1 MTTEVTVGSG
11 TTINISW
18 VQGLPGPAGIG
29 TVIYATGDQAIGGHR
44 VVKATAT
51 GVDYA
56 DSSNSSDQGKVVGIT
71 ASAFAAGDL
80 VKVYTAGEIIEST
93 WTWTPGPVYLGTN
106 GLLTQT
112 VPTSGFVQQVGVA
125 HEPTKLVVQILSS
138 IKLG

>member
-18 VQGLPGPAGIG
+18 AQGLPGPAGTG
-29 TVIYATGDQAIGGHR
+29 TVFYATGDQAIGGHR
-44 VVKATAT
+44 VVRATTT

-56 DSSNSSDQGKVVGIT
+56 DQSVESHQGKVVGIT
-71 ASAFAAGDL
+71 ASAFAAGEL
-80 VKVYTAGEIIEST
+80 VKVYTAGEVIEST

-112 VPTSGFVQQVGVA
+112 VPTSGFIQQVGVA
-125 HEPTKLVVQILSS
+125 HEPTKLVVQLLSS